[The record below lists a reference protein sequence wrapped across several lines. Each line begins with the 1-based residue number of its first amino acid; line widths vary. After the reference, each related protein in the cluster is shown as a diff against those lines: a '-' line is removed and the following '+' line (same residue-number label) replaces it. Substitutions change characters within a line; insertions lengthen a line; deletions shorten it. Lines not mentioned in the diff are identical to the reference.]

1 MGKAEKNI
9 SINQELPAAH
19 GISNPAR
26 LLTLREASRFLGLT
40 VWALRERVWAGAI
53 PYLQFPGGRKIYLD
67 REDLEKFIQG
77 NKKVFGE

>member
-1 MGKAEKNI
+1 MGVNGNPINKGPEKA
-9 SINQELPAAH
+9 Q
-19 GISNPAR
+19 GIDSPMPR
-26 LLTLREASRFLGLT
+26 LLTIPQASKFLGLT
-40 VWALRERVWAGAI
+40 VWALRERLWNGAL